1 MFRSIIR
8 PSTCVRCLINRIQ
21 YNSTESKID
30 PGKIF
35 IRKDVQD
42 LLTNITGFDLS
53 KIFRQRT
60 NKNFDRIVY
69 KYLTDKQLKEVCMY
83 YICFL

>member
-1 MFRSIIR
+1 
-8 PSTCVRCLINRIQ
+8 VRCLINRIQ

-53 KIFRQRT
+53 KIFRPRT

-83 YICFL
+83 NIYSFD

>member
-1 MFRSIIR
+1 MLPLTRKF
-8 PSTCVRCLINRIQ
+8 CLGK
-21 YNSTESKID
+21 SEVD
-30 PGKIF
+30 PGAVF

-53 KIFRQRT
+53 RIFRTQT

-69 KYLTDKQLKEVCMY
+69 KYLTDKQLKEVRMY
-83 YICFL
+83 KSNMLSFNSYGLLL